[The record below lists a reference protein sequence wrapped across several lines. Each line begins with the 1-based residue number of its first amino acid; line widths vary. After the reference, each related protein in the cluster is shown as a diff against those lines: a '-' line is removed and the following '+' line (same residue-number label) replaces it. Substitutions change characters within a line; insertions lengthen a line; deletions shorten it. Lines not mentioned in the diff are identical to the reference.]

1 MGHDHDH
8 GDLFADLT
16 EHLAPVLDECPEGVY
31 LWLDDEHMV
40 CNEPLAKMFGYASPA
55 AWAKTKDFL
64 GAFVDPKDQE
74 AYGRNYGKHV
84 GHLQG
89 PVRFRF
95 KARRKDGSTFDA
107 ETDMVPL
114 SFGGHVVA
122 YHFVRKV

>member
-8 GDLFADLT
+8 GDLFAELT
-16 EHLAPVLDECPEGVY
+16 DHLAPVLEECPEGVY
-31 LWLDDEHMV
+31 LWLDNEHMV
-40 CNEPLAKMFGYASPA
+40 CNEALAKMFGCTVEEWSQAG
-55 AWAKTKDFL
+55 DFL
-64 GAFVDPKDQE
+64 GSFVDPKDQE
-74 AYGRNYGKHV
+74 MYARNYGKHV

-95 KARRKDGSTFDA
+95 KARRKDGSTFAA